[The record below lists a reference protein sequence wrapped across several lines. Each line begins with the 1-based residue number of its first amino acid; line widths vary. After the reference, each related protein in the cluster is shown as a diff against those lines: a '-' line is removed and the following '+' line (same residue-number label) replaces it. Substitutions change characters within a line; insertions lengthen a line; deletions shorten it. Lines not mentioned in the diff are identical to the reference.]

1 MSKWRID
8 KAALTAL
15 HRYRED
21 IRGTMSVELVL
32 VLPLLFWAYI
42 AMIVFYDAYR
52 ARMEAQAA
60 ALHVA
65 DLVSRQSQTV
75 TTDYLEGMND
85 VYDFLTTRNRDTRL
99 RISSLMWVEDRDD
112 PQVAWSYGTRGLPS
126 LLDLS
131 LASFGGGDGD
141 GDDDGPAPS
150 GFSIVENQMPVA
162 DLVDRIPQ
170 VLPGEAL
177 ILVEAFTL
185 WRSPIISWMGF
196 DYLNHMRFTPLAVT
210 RPRFSPFIRYEGDND
225 VYPEGPPEFLPPV
238 GDPPPPEEEEVE
250 PEPEIT
256 TVTVVNNDFNSGDT
270 TGWSIDRVT
279 ATHTRSFLGPFGQET
294 LTTPVTYQVNLGASS
309 SSAQIQFDLFIIDSW
324 DGRDPTWARPEGEHL
339 MIQVNGSSIAAESFM
354 ANPWGIFEMPRNT
367 VASRAEGRFTTSME
381 LIQRGQIWGSGWDDQ
396 VWRVTIDIENPVQA
410 FTLGFSA
417 NLNEPIDNEAFG
429 FMNFRITAERGSHGP
444 AHFVPN
450 QVFHGDGMYNRF
462 PIFRGCP
469 DHRIAAQTHS
479 VRMEDL
485 WTTFRHRVRAQGTT
499 LLNNCSGSSGGL
511 LLGTINF
518 LLGNNY
524 GYVHASSSLVVEYDR
539 QGANWNGSRLRIRT
553 EDGNN
558 GSSCNTNLLVRDPT
572 GAAYYNRNINNGFLG
587 IGANRNSI
595 LDLGFAPSGT
605 YHIWVMR
612 DSSGACNS
620 DIILENY

>member
-1 MSKWRID
+1 MSKWRFD

-75 TTDYLEGMND
+75 TTEYLEGMND
-85 VYDFLTTRNRDTRL
+85 VYDFLTTRNRNTRL
-99 RISSLMWVEDRDD
+99 RISSLMWVEDQDD

-256 TVTVVNNDFNSGDT
+256 SVTVVDTDFNDGNTQNWSAT
-270 TGWSIDRVT
+270 TVT
-279 ATHTRSFLGPFGQET
+279 QTHTGAFFGPFGRET
-294 LTTPVTYQVNLGASS
+294 RQNPLTYQVNLGGAST
-309 SSAQIQFDLFIIDSW
+309 SARIEFDLFIFDSW
-324 DGRDPTWARPEGEHL
+324 DGYDTTWARPEGEFL
-339 MIQVNGSSIAAESFM
+339 MIQVNGTSIALEAFTEWLPSHM
-354 ANPWGIFEMPRNT
+354 RHDRRT
-367 VASRAEGRFTTSME
+367 VASRAEGRFTTTMT
-381 LIQRGQIWGSGWDDQ
+381 LIRSGSNIWGSGWNDQ
-396 VWRVTIDIENPVQA
+396 VWRVVIDVENPAQT

-417 NLNEPIDNEAFG
+417 NLDEDIHNESFG
-429 FMNFRITAERGSHGP
+429 FNRFRVTAERGSHGP
-444 AHFVPN
+444 AHFLPN
-450 QVFHGDGMYNRF
+450 AATRVGEDPLTRF
-462 PIFRGCP
+462 TSYSGCP
-469 DHRIAAQTHS
+469 DRRIPAVNMTLRNSDLAALL
-479 VRMEDL
+479 RMQ
-485 WTTFRHRVRAQGTT
+485 RRAA
-499 LLNNCSGSSGGL
+499 GSSW
-511 LLGTINF
+511 LGSCGISGASRYVRSSASMVLHYTNDTSNVN
-518 LLGNNY
+518 GN
-524 GYVHASSSLVVEYDR
+524 
-539 QGANWNGSRLRIRT
+539 RLRIRT
-553 EDGNN
+553 EDNN
-558 GSSCNTNLLVRDPT
+558 SGRTCDATLLIRDPSGQWFFNSEIQGTTLLDPFGVNANYNARINLGHAVT
-572 GAAYYNRNINNGFLG
+572 GE
-587 IGANRNSI
+587 
-595 LDLGFAPSGT
+595 
-605 YHIWVMR
+605 YHIWMGHFSETSCATDLR
-612 DSSGACNS
+612 F
-620 DIILENY
+620 ERY